1 MKFKVTYR
9 KIVTHVRTE
18 GEWEVE
24 VEAASE
30 VQAQQIV
37 RSVVDSGVVAGFA
50 HGTKLGVP
58 RKVCETLGAD
68 TSETKHEIRKIR
80 SEGPEPRVEPRAE
93 PKFTEE
99 EIATGLRLFRLQ
111 PDSPWTAFCELRHPF
126 VGMPLERKQRLY
138 DHITALLE
146 SGHHED

>member
-37 RSVVDSGVVAGFA
+37 RSVVGSGVVAGFA

-80 SEGPEPRVEPRAE
+80 SEGPEP
-93 PKFTEE
+93 KFTEE
-99 EIATGLRLFRLQ
+99 EIATGLRLFRLR
-111 PDSPWTAFCELRHPF
+111 PDSPWTAFCELRHLF